1 MSAPA
6 VGPRVEVHA
15 DADAARRSAAALI
28 AELLSARGERGAVL
42 ALPTGETPR
51 GVYAELVRR
60 HRDEGLSFR
69 HATTFGLDE
78 FWTLSRGH
86 PHGFWR
92 FLDEHLLGRV
102 DSDPARRFHLD
113 GGAPEDRAAEACA
126 LYEAA
131 IAEVGGLDLA
141 LLGLGTNGHIAFNEP
156 GSPRDSR
163 TRRVTLHDSSR
174 VDLARLFGGADAV
187 PKEALTMGV
196 DTILAAREVV
206 LLALG
211 ARKAPAVARM
221 LGGPIGPDCPASF
234 LREHPRALV
243 VLDRE
248 AAAEL
253 RSG

>member
-6 VGPRVEVHA
+6 VRVEVHA
-15 DADAARRSAAALI
+15 DAEAARRSAAALI
-28 AELLSARGERGAVL
+28 AELLRARGERGAVL
-42 ALPTGETPR
+42 ALPTGDTPR

-78 FWTLSRGH
+78 FWPLGRGH
-86 PHGFWR
+86 PHGFRR
-92 FLDEHLLGRV
+92 FLDEHLLARV

-113 GGAPEDRAAEACA
+113 GDAPENRADAACA
-126 LYEAA
+126 LYETA
-131 IAEVGGLDLA
+131 IAAAGGLDLA

-156 GSPRDSR
+156 GSLRDSR
-163 TRRVTLHDSSR
+163 TRRVTLHESTHL
-174 VDLARLFGGADAV
+174 DLARLFGGADAV

-196 DTILAAREVV
+196 ATILAAREVV

-221 LGGPIGPDCPASF
+221 LDGPIGPDCPASF

-248 AAAEL
+248 AAAG
-253 RSG
+253 RRG

>member
-1 MSAPA
+1 VSEPA
-6 VGPRVEVHA
+6 VGLRVEVHA
-15 DADAARRSAAALI
+15 DADAAQRATAALI
-28 AELLSARGERGAVL
+28 ADLLRARAERGAVL

-69 HATTFGLDE
+69 YATTFGLDE
-78 FWTLSRGH
+78 FWTLPRGH
-86 PHGFWR
+86 PHGFRR

-113 GGAPEDRAAEACA
+113 GSTPEVRAEEECA
-126 LYEAA
+126 RYEAA
-131 IAEVGGLDLA
+131 IAEAGGLDLA

-163 TRRVTLHDSSR
+163 TRRVALHESTR
-174 VDLARLFGGADAV
+174 LDLARLFGGADAV

-196 DTILAAREVV
+196 GTILAAREVV

-211 ARKAPAVARM
+211 ARKAAAVARM

-234 LREHPRALV
+234 VREHPRALV

-248 AAAEL
+248 AAAGW
-253 RSG
+253 RG